1 MKKRKLSKLQEI
13 EDQYINLGYKGERLR
28 KSLAKDKEYQKFL
41 KERKQRL
48 TKKVKISSTEKKKY
62 VLSTDTDFKILKR
75 CKQLEKSR
83 LEKDDRFLI
92 KLIKSQLEDDWRKYL
107 LKDLD
112 KLMRKYKIRGRK

>member
-28 KSLAKDKEYQKFL
+28 KSLAKDKELFL
-41 KERKQRL
+41 KS
-48 TKKVKISSTEKKKY
+48 KKIY
-62 VLSTDTDFKILKR
+62 
-75 CKQLEKSR
+75 
-83 LEKDDRFLI
+83 
-92 KLIKSQLEDDWRKYL
+92 DWRKYL